1 MLQTPTDLFSTKHFE
16 AVRRPLDEAE
26 TMPPWVYTSDEFYRR
41 EVDRIFMKV
50 WNFMGHV
57 DQVPEPGDY
66 KALEFAGVP
75 FILCRD
81 EAGELRAFANSCRHR
96 GSKVAKG
103 SGNAKEFMCPYH
115 GWCYGLDGRLTA
127 TVDMD
132 ATKDFRNEDYGLI
145 PIAIDTWGGF
155 IFVNFDPLCE
165 NLQSYLGDLPD
176 NLASHRLEDMA
187 NVRTVEFELN
197 HNWKLFVENA
207 KESYHIAVVHRETI
221 NQVASVQAADYAVS
235 DSVGEYCTTFC
246 THDGSMA
253 LLKSDPGFPKIE
265 SLKGRYRNGTYAPMI
280 YPMTYLACTIDAAW
294 FLQLFPIGPNKTKLI
309 HGACFPKSRLARPD
323 FEQLAANYY
332 KRWDQTIREDIEA
345 GNNQQVGIA
354 SPFVRPGRFCFR
366 EPLVHQIDNWI
377 LDRVLD

>member
-1 MLQTPTDLFSTKHFE
+1 MQAPTDPFDPDHF
-16 AVRRPLDEAE
+16 ANVRKPLDEAE
-26 TMPPWVYTSDEFYRR
+26 TMPPWVYTSEEFYRR

-50 WNFMGHV
+50 WNFMGHM
-57 DQVPEPGDY
+57 DQLPNPGDY

-75 FILCRD
+75 FIICRD
-81 EAGELRAFANSCRHR
+81 ENGELKALANSCRHR
-96 GSKVAKG
+96 GAKVASG
-103 SGNAKEFMCPYH
+103 TGNAKEFICPYH

-132 ATKDFRNEDYGLI
+132 RTKNFHNADYGLI

-155 IFVNFDPLCE
+155 IFVNFDPDCGSLAD
-165 NLQSYLGDLPD
+165 YLGDLPD
-176 NLASHRLEDMA
+176 NLASHRLADMA

-207 KESYHIAVVHRETI
+207 KESYHIAMVHRETI
-221 NQVASVQAADYAVS
+221 NKVAPVQSSDYTVSAAA
-235 DSVGEYCTTFC
+235 GEYCTTFA

-253 LLKSDPGFPKIE
+253 LLKEDPGFPPIE
-265 SLKGRYRNGTYAPMI
+265 TLEGRYRNGTYAPMI
-280 YPMTYLACTIDAAW
+280 YPMTYMACTIDTAW
-294 FLQLFPIGPNKTKLI
+294 FLQLFPMGPNKTKLI
-309 HGACFPKSRLARPD
+309 HGACFPKDRRDRPD
-323 FEQLAANYY
+323 FDILAANYY

-345 GNNQQVGIA
+345 GDHQQVGIA
-354 SPFVRPGRFCFR
+354 SPFARPGRFCFR